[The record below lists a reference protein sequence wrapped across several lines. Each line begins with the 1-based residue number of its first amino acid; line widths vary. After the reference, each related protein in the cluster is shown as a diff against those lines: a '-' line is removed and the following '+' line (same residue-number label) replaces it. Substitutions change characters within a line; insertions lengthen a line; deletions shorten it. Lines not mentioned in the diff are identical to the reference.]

1 MKGEMAIPS
10 GLELDVLPTVQ
21 PTLTHSHLELRKTI
35 SNISQSPPNPEFY
48 SLHQTIS
55 HPISL
60 HPSPSHPSTSGS
72 KSKSQFE
79 PHIRS
84 ITPSPLPSPSQP
96 SLTQQPD
103 LEALQVAETENR
115 ADYTFPEG
123 GTQAWLVILGGFSII
138 SGTFG
143 LISSVGLFQ
152 SYWLEHQL
160 KGYSERDVVW
170 IAAVSVFL
178 NLFLGVQVGPL
189 FDSHGPRYLFA
200 FGSLLYILS
209 CVLLAECTLY
219 WHFMLVYG
227 ILGGISGA
235 CLTTTALAV
244 VSHWFERKRGTASGC
259 AFVGSSVGGIL
270 FPLVLKATLERYG
283 WKTATRVVAA
293 IVGGVH
299 GCRQWTVA
307 EEEGRGR
314 GGFEVLFG
322 CEVWFFSSS
331 FFFSFLLLSHSL
343 ASKDGFHI
351 NNPSHDPGYEFVL
364 FATLALLPSYSLSRG
379 FPPQTAYNVI
389 AIFNAGSAFGRSFSG
404 YISDR
409 IGRYNTMILTLIL
422 SLLIIL
428 VLWLPVNRDGVIQ
441 FYVFAPFFGF
451 GSAGIVSMAP
461 VCLGQLCGAAYTLLC
476 TPLGGELLPKIG
488 PTAFVGFFAG
498 VLVLG
503 LGSFLMARWACLEYK
518 WEWGVKI

>member
-1 MKGEMAIPS
+1 MAIPS
-10 GLELDVLPTVQ
+10 ELELDVLPTVQ

-35 SNISQSPPNPEFY
+35 SNISQSPPDPEFY
-48 SLHQTIS
+48 SLHQTLS

-60 HPSPSHPSTSGS
+60 HQSPSHPSTSDS
-72 KSKSQFE
+72 KSKSQFQT
-79 PHIRS
+79 HIQS
-84 ITPSPLPSPSQP
+84 IPPSSLPSLSQP
-96 SLTQQPD
+96 SLTQPD
-103 LEALQVAETENR
+103 LEALRVAETENR

-123 GTQAWLVILGGFSII
+123 GTQAWLVILGSFSII

-143 LISSVGLFQ
+143 LVSSVGLFQ

-160 KGYSERDVVW
+160 KGYSERDVGW

-189 FDSHGPRYLFA
+189 FDSHGPRYLLA

-259 AFVGSSVGGIL
+259 AFVGSSIGGIL

-293 IVGGVH
+293 IVGGLMAV
-299 GCRQWTVA
+299 GNVCIK
-307 EEEGRGR
+307 GRLPRRR
-314 GGFEVLFG
+314 GGGAVDLRCFLDARFG
-322 CEVWFFSSS
+322 WATGGVAC
-331 FFFSFLLLSHSL
+331 
-343 ASKDGFHI
+343 
-351 NNPSHDPGYEFVL
+351 YEFVL

-389 AIFNAGSAFGRSFSG
+389 AIFNAGSAFGRSSSG

-422 SLLIIL
+422 SLVIIL

-451 GSAGIVSMAP
+451 GSGGIVSMAP
-461 VCLGQLCGAAYTLLC
+461 VCLGQLCGAGEYGRYYGTSYSVVAFATLLC
-476 TPLGGELLPKIG
+476 IPLGGELLPKIG